1 MNVAEMNMKRIS
13 NAQIVAVAIVI
24 VILLGINSLRVDPSF
39 ATQARVKF
47 YYVGKHIDTTITD
60 PDDIKALKEILRG
73 WKYPETGIPCC
84 GYVDTT
90 SITLTD
96 GRRSITFCPACDTCA
111 CFRIGN
117 SNWYIDVS
125 EKQRKR
131 FEAIVRKYGMTFPC
145 V

>member
-1 MNVAEMNMKRIS
+1 MNQKRIS
-13 NAQIVAVAIVI
+13 IPRIVAAAISLL
-24 VILLGINSLRVDPSF
+24 ILMGINSLRVDPRF
-39 ATQARVKF
+39 ATKARVKF
-47 YYVGKHIDTTITD
+47 DYINKHIDATITD
-60 PDDIKALKEILRG
+60 PDDIKALKDILRG
-73 WKYPETGIPCC
+73 WKQWDPGLSC
-84 GYVDTT
+84 GFGEDV

-117 SNWYIDVS
+117 SGWYINVS

-131 FEAIVRKYGMTFPC
+131 FEAIVKKYGMTFPC